1 MADYPA
7 MKMNPTSKRHGVLT
21 IEDIYNMNNEDRWCD
36 LSPEKREELAFERLL
51 KAEEQC
57 IRVERILIQT
67 AWHELESVC
76 TQKYQLARIDLLDA
90 YRIRRLARMEWDRY
104 ATESKDNLL
113 ARFEAEL

>member
-7 MKMNPTSKRHGVLT
+7 MKMNPASKRHGVLT
-21 IEDIYNMNNEDRWCD
+21 IEDSYNMKNEDQWCD

-51 KAEEQC
+51 KTEEEC
-57 IRVERILIQT
+57 SRVERILIQT

-76 TQKYQLARIDLLDA
+76 TQKYQLARIDLLNA
-90 YRIRRLARMEWDRY
+90 HRSRRLARMEWDRY

>member
-1 MADYPA
+1 
-7 MKMNPTSKRHGVLT
+7 MK
-21 IEDIYNMNNEDRWCD
+21 NEDQWCD

-51 KAEEQC
+51 KAEEEC
-57 IRVERILIQT
+57 SRVERILIQT

-76 TQKYQLARIDLLDA
+76 TQKYQLARIDLLNTHRA
-90 YRIRRLARMEWDRY
+90 RRLARMEWDRY